1 MKIKTLLLGS
11 AAAFAVAGA
20 AQAADLSVAEPVDY
34 VRVCDAFGAG
44 YWYIPGTDT
53 CLKIGGYVRFD
64 VNFHTGSLVDY
75 AVSGN
80 YNAAWTATAGHSAG
94 WDFYTK
100 ASVSVTAKSM
110 TEYGPLTGYIV
121 IQGVSQNSDAT
132 NNVMTA
138 IMASAKPLPKVA

>member
-1 MKIKTLLLGS
+1 MKLKTLLLGS

-75 AVSGN
+75 AGYNGGAAATDSHASRVSGDSASKSIGPPSTS
-80 YNAAWTATAGHSAG
+80 AASNGTWTTSP
-94 WDFYTK
+94 
-100 ASVSVTAKSM
+100 VT
-110 TEYGPLTGYIV
+110 
-121 IQGVSQNSDAT
+121 
-132 NNVMTA
+132 
-138 IMASAKPLPKVA
+138 